1 MSGKMVTWKSES
13 NICMDFREV
22 GVRWEVNGSDV
33 VLCPMLSF
41 GVSGFEP
48 LVSAAIELIMNSL

>member
-1 MSGKMVTWKSES
+1 MVTWKSES